1 MSAEAHA
8 HFLSDEEALRYTQR
22 MRHRLVE
29 DICADGKMPTDPKDR
44 ATMLM
49 ALDGM
54 DRQALTNKRIAG
66 DAAGN
71 EATRLVGQALNKLF
85 EKVGNRS
92 PFEKPVEGGRVI
104 EELMPDTFVEDL
116 NVVPGETE
124 VGLANLDYESFHR
137 QLNKPAA

>member
-1 MSAEAHA
+1 MAAEAA
-8 HFLSDEEALRYTQR
+8 VQILSDEEALRYTQS

-29 DICADGKMPTDPKDR
+29 DICADGKMPIDPKDR

-54 DRQALTNKRIAG
+54 DRQALTKQRLAG

-71 EATRLVGQALNKLF
+71 DATRLVGQALNKLF

-124 VGLANLDYESFHR
+124 IGLANLDYESFHR
-137 QLNKPAA
+137 QLGKPPA